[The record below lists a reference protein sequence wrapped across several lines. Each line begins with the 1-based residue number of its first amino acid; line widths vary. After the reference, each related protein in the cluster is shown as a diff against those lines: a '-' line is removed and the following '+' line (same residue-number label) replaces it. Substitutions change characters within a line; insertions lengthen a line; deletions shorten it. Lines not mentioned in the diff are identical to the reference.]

1 MPALKF
7 IDDERKRCIRETVA
21 SENRMV
27 AIELKPEQHKKSLRT
42 SPEAFKEDLKQNYT
56 G

>member
-7 IDDERKRCIRETVA
+7 IDDERKRCFLETVA

-27 AIELKPEQHKKSLRT
+27 ANELKTEQHKKKPPDFSG
-42 SPEAFKEDLKQNYT
+42 SF
-56 G
+56 